1 MRRVFDRG
9 LSGNSHEMTIDD
21 GSSGFGASRVIREYA
36 KLLQANAPVYVALGV
51 LTSVAKGGRPCTRSS
66 DRFLARHGRPIL
78 FVLCCANLRLSGLNV
93 LIELR
98 LENYAVIDNLV
109 VEFGHGLNLLTGETG
124 AGKSILIDALALLLG
139 EKASSDVIRGGAD
152 RAVVA
157 AVFEEEGPD
166 GDALAKILEA
176 NGLDESD
183 DGSLILRREIAS
195 GGKGRVFVNNQPATV
210 AVLRLLA
217 PHLAVIHAQNESI
230 LSFDGAARLELL
242 DSFAGSRFDTVAN
255 AFAAWK
261 RVRTRIDELERGEQD
276 RLRLVDLWIFQKRE
290 IDEGRLQ
297 SGEDEKLETEKR
309 VLANAEKIYNA
320 AMNAFDLLYEGSG
333 STASSLRAAHKQI
346 EELAR
351 YEPKFQE
358 ALEALQTARI
368 SVEDVGAT
376 VRDYAGGIHA
386 SPEHLAQVEDRLAL
400 LERLKRKYGPTLDE
414 VIQFGAD
421 VARKLSEV
429 ENKDEI
435 LRRLRSELAQAGQDY
450 LSAAQAL
457 SKSRT
462 SAARRLERLVEAE
475 VNDLAMKSAFRI
487 EMTTSTEESGWTSS
501 GIDQVLYMISTNPG
515 EPLRQLEN
523 IASGGELS
531 RVMLALKASVESG
544 TESSRERE
552 KRSDSSAR
560 RKREK
565 TSQKTLVF
573 DEIDTGIGGR
583 AAEAV
588 GKKLKTLARAHQ
600 VLCVTHLPQIATFG
614 DHHYVIDKKE
624 SGGRTKT
631 SIRPVT
637 GEERTEEVARML
649 SGAKLTETSR
659 KHAEQMIK
667 ANG

>member
-1 MRRVFDRG
+1 
-9 LSGNSHEMTIDD
+9 
-21 GSSGFGASRVIREYA
+21 
-36 KLLQANAPVYVALGV
+36 V
-51 LTSVAKGGRPCTRSS
+51 LT
-66 DRFLARHGRPIL
+66 
-78 FVLCCANLRLSGLNV
+78 
-93 LIELR
+93 ELR

-139 EKASSDVIRGGAD
+139 EKASSDVIRAGAE
-152 RAVVA
+152 RAVVS
-157 AVFEEEGPD
+157 AVFEAEGAAEK
-166 GDALAKILEA
+166 ALSRILES
-176 NGLDESD
+176 NGLDESG
-183 DGSLILRREIAS
+183 DGSFILRREIAG
-195 GGKGRVFVNNQPATV
+195 GGKGRVFINNQPATV
-210 AVLRLLA
+210 SVLRLLA
-217 PHLAVIHAQNESI
+217 PHLAIIHAQNESI
-230 LSFDGAARLELL
+230 LSFDGPARLELL
-242 DSFAGSRFDTVAN
+242 DAFAGSSLEAVQA
-255 AFAAWK
+255 AFEAWK
-261 RVRTRIDELERGEQD
+261 KIRTRIDELEQGEQD

-290 IDEGRLQ
+290 IEEGRLQ
-297 SGEDEKLETEKR
+297 SGEDERLETEKR

-333 STASSLRAAHKQI
+333 STASSLRAAQKQV

-358 ALEALQTARI
+358 ALAALETARI

-414 VIQFGAD
+414 VSQFGAD
-421 VARKLSEV
+421 VSRKLSEV

-435 LRRLRSELAQAGQDY
+435 LRQLRGELAKAAETY
-450 LSAAQAL
+450 LHAARVL
-457 SKSRT
+457 SKKRNE
-462 SAARRLERLVEAE
+462 AARRLEKLVESE
-475 VNDLAMKSAFRI
+475 INDLAMKSAFRI
-487 EMTTSTEESGWTSS
+487 EMTRSENEADWTAS
-501 GIDQVLYMISTNPG
+501 GIDQVVYMISTNPG
-515 EPLRQLEN
+515 EPLRQLEH

-531 RVMLALKASVESG
+531 RVMLALKASVEAGNSP
-544 TESSRERE
+544 TSRKERE
-552 KRSDSSAR
+552 NQDAVRKKRG
-560 RKREK
+560 
-565 TSQKTLVF
+565 TPKTLVF

-588 GKKLKTLARAHQ
+588 GKKLKSLARSNQ

-614 DHHYVIDKKE
+614 DHHYVIEKKE
-624 SGGRTKT
+624 SGGRART
-631 SIRPVT
+631 SIRAVT